1 MVQFT
6 DVHLD
11 LEYAENEEVDCNL
24 IVCCRKQ
31 NGFRNFP
38 AEDRV
43 LSGKWFSYG
52 EMGCDIPERTF
63 LSMVEKVK
71 ELSPDFVTW
80 TGDIVP
86 HDVWM

>member
-1 MVQFT
+1 M
-6 DVHLD
+6 
-11 LEYAENEEVDCNL
+11 
-24 IVCCRKQ
+24 
-31 NGFRNFP
+31 
-38 AEDRV
+38 

-86 HDVWM
+86 HDVWMQSYDHAIKYQKYLSDIMTTEFEMPVYGIMGNHDHEFMNS

>member
-1 MVQFT
+1 
-6 DVHLD
+6 
-11 LEYAENEEVDCNL
+11 
-24 IVCCRKQ
+24 
-31 NGFRNFP
+31 
-38 AEDRV
+38 
-43 LSGKWFSYG
+43 
-52 EMGCDIPERTF
+52 MGCDIPERTF